1 MLYLKLLKDIYGI
14 LQSDLLSYIN
24 MRKYLEIDGFKFN
37 PYDPCMAKKIIEGDP
52 PTILFHVDDVEASH
66 KITKVVDNIEKWIDF
81 MYGDP

>member
-1 MLYLKLLKDIYGI
+1 
-14 LQSDLLSYIN
+14 
-24 MRKYLEIDGFKFN
+24 
-37 PYDPCMAKKIIEGDP
+37 MAKKIIEGDP